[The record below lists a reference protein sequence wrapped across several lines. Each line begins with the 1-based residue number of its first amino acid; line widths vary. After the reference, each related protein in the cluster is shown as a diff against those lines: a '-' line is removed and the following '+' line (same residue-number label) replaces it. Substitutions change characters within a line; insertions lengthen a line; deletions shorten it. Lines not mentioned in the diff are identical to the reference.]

1 MLKSREMNNDSK
13 SNKVQSKCNN
23 GSQAV
28 INVAITWAAHYSDKT
43 NKKIHCDCLENYC
56 PMFVTEKND

>member
-1 MLKSREMNNDSK
+1 MLKSREMNNESK

-43 NKKIHCDCLENYC
+43 NKKIHCDGFENIC
-56 PMFVTEKND
+56 PMFVTEKNY

>member
-1 MLKSREMNNDSK
+1 MNNDSK

-28 INVAITWAAHYSDKT
+28 INVAITRAAHYSDKT
-43 NKKIHCDCLENYC
+43 NKKIHCDGFENIC
-56 PMFVTEKND
+56 PMFVTEKNY